1 MIQFTQDG
9 QEYWFDANEKE
20 SNYDGDSEEMRS
32 ILDNIESLA
41 YTLKAP
47 DEFIDGDDAGMSTPE
62 ERVYDPSE
70 AESIVKGAVRSIDG
84 FSLMTKGKPQVIDR
98 NRVVN
103 DVGLLLKRV
112 YVDDPSEVPA
122 GVTLHE
128 GERGGLYYDDDSG
141 DFAQMQMETDADRM
155 ANYDFSNEQIE
166 EGVEVLSRIEG
177 KANDIFSE
185 WFDFAMEAGE
195 PTGATHR
202 TKSVGSA
209 LEKAYDRK
217 DDNYDSVSEL
227 DDLHG
232 SMVKFDTI
240 EECTEMFEAIQES
253 DNINVVEAED
263 KYGSD
268 GPYRAQHIVAEFGGD
283 TVELQ
288 IKQEDLSNIAS
299 ASHALAYKPKTAPT
313 DEMETLDGPAD
324 EQMQEEINECLSEM
338 SDYIE
343 GIDDSI
349 ACSDESFDVIEEYFQ
364 LMFE

>member
-1 MIQFTQDG
+1 MIRFTEDG
-9 QEYWFDANEKE
+9 EEYWFDADEAE
-20 SNYDGDSEEMRS
+20 TNYKGDNPS
-32 ILDNIESLA
+32 IVSTLENIESVASDVKQSDVESDEIVIGPTEYNYSPEKAREIVSSL
-41 YTLKAP
+41 LKSR
-47 DEFIDGDDAGMSTPE
+47 EGVSIIE
-62 ERVYDPSE
+62 EKS
-70 AESIVKGAVRSIDG
+70 G
-84 FSLMTKGKPQVIDR
+84 PQVIDR
-98 NRVVN
+98 SRIVT
-103 DVGLLLKRV
+103 DVDLLLKRV

-141 DFAQMQMETDADRM
+141 DFAQMQIDTDADRM

-166 EGVEVLSRIEG
+166 EGVQVLSRIEG
-177 KANDIFSE
+177 RANDIFAE
-185 WFDFAMEAGE
+185 WFDFAMDAGE

-209 LEKAYDRK
+209 LEKVYDRK
-217 DDNYDSVSEL
+217 DDNYDSVSDL

-232 SMVKFDTI
+232 SKIKFDTI

-253 DNINVVEAED
+253 DEINVIEAED

-268 GPYRAQHIVAEFGGD
+268 GPYRAHHIIAEFGGD

-288 IKQEDLSNIAS
+288 IKQEDLSDIAS
-299 ASHALAYKPKTAPT
+299 ASHALVFKPKTAPT
-313 DEMETLDGPAD
+313 DEMETLDEPAD

-343 GIDDSI
+343 GIDDTIS
-349 ACSDESFDVIEEYFQ
+349 CSDESFNVIEEYFQ